1 MIDKRP
7 TILDMGEAWRA
18 LNPNEALQDGLMGT
32 AGQVFDWDKGVQ
44 RPRPRPV
51 PPTPQPPQ
59 PPRP

>member
-1 MIDKRP
+1 
-7 TILDMGEAWRA
+7 MGEAWRA

-51 PPTPQPPQ
+51 PPQPQPPQ